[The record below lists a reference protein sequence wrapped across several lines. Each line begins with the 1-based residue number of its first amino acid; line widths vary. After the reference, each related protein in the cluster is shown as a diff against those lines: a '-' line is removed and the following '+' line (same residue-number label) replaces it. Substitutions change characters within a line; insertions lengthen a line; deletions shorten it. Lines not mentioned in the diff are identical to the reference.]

1 MTACRSDDK
10 KPLVVIGTS
19 GSTDYL
25 RDVTAGKRFWPVVVV
40 PPSDEEPIRQDHVQE
55 IE

>member
-25 RDVTAGKRFWPVVVV
+25 RDATAGRRFRPVEVAS
-40 PPSDEEPIRQDHVQE
+40 PSDALE